1 MNERNERFKKA
12 LDWLYT
18 NGKVTDQRE
27 LSSITDI
34 NEATISRILN
44 NKVRQP
50 SPETIRKLVSKF
62 PELNPAYIR
71 AESDSITI
79 DGEYSHGDKQQP
91 IDPSSMT
98 NAIIA
103 SLHVTISAKDE
114 TIAGLNSQLE
124 YKNHILER
132 MEKDIDAKSH
142 TIEHL
147 QSRIR
152 ELESYISKCQRNDI
166 SDYPFP
172 IGVADDHSDQPPVN
186 L

>member
-12 LDWLYT
+12 LDWLYA

-27 LSSITDI
+27 LSAITDI

-50 SPETIRKLVSKF
+50 SSETIRKLVSKF

-71 AESDSITI
+71 AESDNITI
-79 DGEYSHGDKQQP
+79 DGECSHGDKQQP

-98 NAIIA
+98 NAVIA
-103 SLHVTISAKDE
+103 SLHVTISAKNE

-132 MEKDIDAKSH
+132 MEKDIDTKNR
-142 TIEHL
+142 TIELL

-152 ELESYISKCQRNDI
+152 ELESYISKYQHNDLT
-166 SDYPFP
+166 DYPFP
-172 IGVADDHSDQPPVN
+172 VGVADDHSEQPPVN

>member
-12 LDWLYT
+12 LDWLYA

-50 SPETIRKLVSKF
+50 SSETIRKLVSKF

-98 NAIIA
+98 NAVIA
-103 SLHVTISAKDE
+103 SLHVAISAKNE
-114 TIAGLNSQLE
+114 TIAVLNSQLE

-132 MEKDIDAKSH
+132 MEKDIDAKIH
-142 TIEHL
+142 TIDIL
-147 QSRIR
+147 QYRIR

-166 SDYPFP
+166 SNYPFP
-172 IGVADDHSDQPPVN
+172 VGVAEDHSDQPPVS